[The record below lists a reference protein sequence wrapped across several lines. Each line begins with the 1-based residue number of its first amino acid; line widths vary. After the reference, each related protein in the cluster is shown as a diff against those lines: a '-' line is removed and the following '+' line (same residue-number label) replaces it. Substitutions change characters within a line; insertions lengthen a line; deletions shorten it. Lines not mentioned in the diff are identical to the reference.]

1 MLWKIVRAR
10 VIIKKNGL
18 FYVPFCTK
26 IISRGTMKK
35 KNITA
40 IVAILFT
47 IALCVTLFACDR
59 NGDDGKIN
67 YAIDNSFIVLERNI
81 GNALVF
87 SPVTNATRDENGKV
101 TNGNNLNCEYGV
113 ILYVGMGVE
122 PERYSY
128 LATALAKQGYLV
140 VIPQLDNNLAYTHY
154 QAEETAFETYGNV
167 KFFIAGH
174 SFEGGASAIRRT
186 SENKDKVMGTVLCAP
201 VGSRHKLLDENG
213 EPVKDDNGVE
223 IYVSDNLLDCS
234 LPVLLIEADND
245 KVRTQE
251 QANDA
256 KARLKDGYV
265 SKIVQGGN
273 HTAFAEIDIED
284 DLPIKFLPT
293 YTADINATTIEQ
305 KTSQRSATCD
315 FTLAFL
321 RSVVLG

>member
-1 MLWKIVRAR
+1 
-10 VIIKKNGL
+10 
-18 FYVPFCTK
+18 
-26 IISRGTMKK
+26 MKK
-35 KNITA
+35 KIITTVLTLA
-40 IVAILFT
+40 FT
-47 IALCVTLFACDR
+47 LVLCTTLFACDKKS
-59 NGDDGKIN
+59 DDGKIN
-67 YAIDNSFIVLERNI
+67 YAIDNSFIVLERNV

-87 SPVTNATRDENGKV
+87 SPVTNATRDENGQV

-140 VIPQLDNNLAYTHY
+140 VIPQLDNNLAYTNY
-154 QAEETAFETYGNV
+154 RAEEKAFETYGNV

-186 SENKDKVMGTVLCAP
+186 SECKDKVMGTVLFAP
-201 VGSRHKLLDENG
+201 VGSRHKLLDENS
-213 EPVKDDNGVE
+213 EPVKDDNGIE

-234 LPVLLIEADND
+234 LPVLLVEGDND

-251 QANDA
+251 QSDNA

-265 SKIVQGGN
+265 SKVVQNGN
-273 HTAFAEIDIED
+273 HTAFAQIDVED
-284 DLPIKFLPT
+284 DLPIKFLPNFT
-293 YTADINATTIEQ
+293 DDVNATTIEQ
-305 KTSQRSATCD
+305 KNAQRTETCNVV
-315 FTLAFL
+315 LAFL

>member
-1 MLWKIVRAR
+1 MK
-10 VIIKKNGL
+10 
-18 FYVPFCTK
+18 K
-26 IISRGTMKK
+26 II
-35 KNITA
+35 ITTVLTLA
-40 IVAILFT
+40 FT
-47 IALCVTLFACDR
+47 LVLCATLFACDKK
-59 NGDDGKIN
+59 GDDKKIN
-67 YAIDNSFIVLERNI
+67 YAIDNSFVVLERNV

-113 ILYVGMGVE
+113 ILYVGMGIE

-154 QAEETAFETYGNV
+154 KADEKAFETYPDV

-186 SENKDKVMGTVLCAP
+186 SENKDKVMGTVLFAP

-213 EPVKDDNGVE
+213 EPVKDDNGIE
-223 IYVSDNLLDCS
+223 IYVADNLLDCS
-234 LPVLLIEADND
+234 LPVLLVEADND
-245 KVRTQE
+245 KVRTQDK
-251 QANDA
+251 ANDA

-265 SKIVQGGN
+265 SKVLKESN
-273 HTAFAEIDIED
+273 HTAFAQIDVED
-284 DLPIKFLPT
+284 DLPIKFLPNFT
-293 YTADINATTIEQ
+293 DDVNATTIEQ
-305 KTSQRSATCD
+305 KNAQRTETC
-315 FTLAFL
+315 TVVLAFL

>member
-1 MLWKIVRAR
+1 MENCTRACYNQ
-10 VIIKKNGL
+10 KNGL

-47 IALCVTLFACDR
+47 IALCVTLFACDKKEQ
-59 NGDDGKIN
+59 KIN
-67 YAIDNSFIVLERNI
+67 YAIDNSFVVLTRENQ
-81 GNALVF
+81 GSLVF
-87 SPVTNATRDENGKV
+87 EPIANAKTSADGSVVGDR
-101 TNGNNLNCEYGV
+101 LQCEYGV
-113 ILYVGMGVE
+113 IFYVGAGIE
-122 PERYSY
+122 PTKYTY

-140 VIPQLDNNLAYTHY
+140 VIPK
-154 QAEETAFETYGNV
+154 AEHNMTYADYKTAENAFATYPDV

-174 SFEGGASAIRRT
+174 SHQGGAAAIRRAA
-186 SENKDKVMGTVLCAP
+186 ENKDKVAGVILLAP
-201 VGSRHKLLDENG
+201 VANRHELIGEDGNPVKDENG
-213 EPVKDDNGVE
+213 VT
-223 IYVSDNLLDCS
+223 IYVADNLLDCA
-234 LPVLLIEADND
+234 LPILLVESDND
-245 KVRTQE
+245 KVRTQD

-273 HTAFAEIDIED
+273 HTAFAEIDVED

-305 KTSQRSATCD
+305 KANQRSATCD

>member
-1 MLWKIVRAR
+1 
-10 VIIKKNGL
+10 
-18 FYVPFCTK
+18 
-26 IISRGTMKK
+26 MKK
-35 KNITA
+35 KTITTFLTLA
-40 IVAILFT
+40 FT
-47 IALCVTLFACDR
+47 LVLCATLFACDR
-59 NGDDGKIN
+59 KGDDGKIN
-67 YAIDNSFIVLERNI
+67 YAIDNSFIVLERSI

-174 SFEGGASAIRRT
+174 SHQGGAAAIRRAA
-186 SENKDKVMGTVLCAP
+186 ENKDKVAGVILLAP
-201 VGSRHKLLDENG
+201 VADRHKLIGEDGNPVKDENG
-213 EPVKDDNGVE
+213 VT
-223 IYVSDNLLDCS
+223 IYVADNLLDCS
-234 LPVLLIEADND
+234 LPVLLVEADND

-251 QANDA
+251 QSDNA
-256 KARLKDGYV
+256 KTRLKNGYV
-265 SKIVQGGN
+265 SKVLKEAN
-273 HTAFAEIDIED
+273 HTAFAQIDVED
-284 DLPIKFLPT
+284 DLPIKLPNFI
-293 YTADINATTIEQ
+293 DDVNATTIEQ
-305 KTSQRSATCD
+305 KNAQRTETC
-315 FTLAFL
+315 TVVLAFL

>member
-1 MLWKIVRAR
+1 
-10 VIIKKNGL
+10 
-18 FYVPFCTK
+18 
-26 IISRGTMKK
+26 MKK
-35 KNITA
+35 KIITTVLTLA
-40 IVAILFT
+40 FT
-47 IALCVTLFACDR
+47 LVLCATLFACDKK
-59 NGDDGKIN
+59 GDVEKIN
-67 YAIDNSFIVLERNI
+67 YAIDNSFIVLERNV

-87 SPVTNATRDENGKV
+87 SPVTNATRDENGEV

-140 VIPQLDNNLAYTHY
+140 VIPQLDNNLAYTNY
-154 QAEETAFETYGNV
+154 RAEEKAFENYGNV

-186 SENKDKVMGTVLCAP
+186 SENKDKIMGTVLFAP

-213 EPVKDDNGVE
+213 EPVKDDNGIE

-234 LPVLLIEADND
+234 LPVLLVEGDND

-251 QANDA
+251 QSDNA

-265 SKIVQGGN
+265 SKVVQNGN
-273 HTAFAEIDIED
+273 HTAFAQIDVED
-284 DLPIKFLPT
+284 DLPIKFLPNFT
-293 YTADINATTIEQ
+293 DDVNATTIEQ
-305 KTSQRSATCD
+305 KNAQRTETCNVV
-315 FTLAFL
+315 LAFL

>member
-1 MLWKIVRAR
+1 
-10 VIIKKNGL
+10 
-18 FYVPFCTK
+18 
-26 IISRGTMKK
+26 MKK
-35 KNITA
+35 KTITTFLTLA
-40 IVAILFT
+40 FT
-47 IALCVTLFACDR
+47 LVLCATLFACDR
-59 NGDDGKIN
+59 KGDDGKIN

-174 SFEGGASAIRRT
+174 SHQGGAAAIRRAA
-186 SENKDKVMGTVLCAP
+186 ENKDKVAGVILLAP
-201 VGSRHKLLDENG
+201 VADRHKLIGEDGNPVKDENG
-213 EPVKDDNGVE
+213 VT
-223 IYVSDNLLDCS
+223 IYVADNLLDCS
-234 LPVLLIEADND
+234 LPVLLVEADND

-251 QANDA
+251 QSDNA
-256 KARLKDGYV
+256 KTRLKNGYV
-265 SKIVQGGN
+265 SKVLKEAN
-273 HTAFAEIDIED
+273 HTAFAQIDVED
-284 DLPIKFLPT
+284 DLPIKLPNFI
-293 YTADINATTIEQ
+293 DDVNATTIEQ
-305 KTSQRSATCD
+305 KNAQRTETC
-315 FTLAFL
+315 TVVLAFL

>member
-1 MLWKIVRAR
+1 
-10 VIIKKNGL
+10 
-18 FYVPFCTK
+18 
-26 IISRGTMKK
+26 MKK
-35 KNITA
+35 KTITTFLTLA
-40 IVAILFT
+40 FT
-47 IALCVTLFACDR
+47 LVLCATLFACDR
-59 NGDDGKIN
+59 KGDDGKIN
-67 YAIDNSFIVLERNI
+67 YAIDNSFVVLERNI

-186 SENKDKVMGTVLCAP
+186 SENKDKVMGTVLFAP
-201 VGSRHKLLDENG
+201 VGSRHKLFDENG

-234 LPVLLIEADND
+234 LPVLLVEADND

-251 QANDA
+251 QSDNA
-256 KARLKDGYV
+256 KTRLKNGYV
-265 SKIVQGGN
+265 SKVLKEAN
-273 HTAFAEIDIED
+273 HTAFAQIDVED
-284 DLPIKFLPT
+284 DLPIKLPNFI
-293 YTADINATTIEQ
+293 DDVNATSIEQ
-305 KTSQRSATCD
+305 KNAQRTETC
-315 FTLAFL
+315 TVVLAFL

>member
-1 MLWKIVRAR
+1 MENCTRACYNQ
-10 VIIKKNGL
+10 KNGL

-35 KNITA
+35 KTITTFLTLA
-40 IVAILFT
+40 FT
-47 IALCVTLFACDR
+47 LVLCATLFACDR
-59 NGDDGKIN
+59 NGDDRKIN

-87 SPVTNATRDENGKV
+87 SPVTNATCDENGKV

-174 SFEGGASAIRRT
+174 SFEGGAAAIRRT
-186 SENKDKVMGTVLCAP
+186 SENKNKVMGTVLCAP

-245 KVRTQE
+245 KVRTQG

-265 SKIVQGGN
+265 SKIVKGGN

-305 KTSQRSATCD
+305 KANQRSATCD